1 MNYKALFCCMA
12 FAPILTMQAA
22 QAEFI
27 QDSKA
32 EIDFKNYYFDQDQ
45 APSNKDSTVW
55 GQGIELSYQSGFT
68 EGPVGFGFDAT
79 AAVGIRLDG
88 SKDKAKNS
96 LMFPLDDDGVPVN
109 YWTRAFP
116 TVKARYQKTDVR
128 VGELRPNLPILS
140 RSFARLLESAY
151 LGGQVT
157 SKDVKGLTLTGGYV
171 TKAIPRASKD
181 TSKLSIKG
189 ATETSDGFLFGG
201 ADWKPNK
208 NLTLQYY
215 AGELDDFY
223 VQQFVGVKHKFPLS
237 EHQSFNTDLRLFDTQ
252 ATGANKR
259 GEEGYGA
266 KVDNQTASVDFKYK
280 FKNHQLQFGAQ
291 QIGDDGDF
299 LHMNQG
305 SLGTGA
311 DGTFI
316 YLPTNRLLQNFT
328 NAGEKS
334 TWYGYR
340 YDFNDQYLK
349 GLNISFLKVEG
360 RDFGKCGCATES
372 EIDYTLRYKVPEGKF
387 KNLGFTAQYGK
398 FKKSTGTQQEQ
409 TRIYMTYTLPLF

>member
-1 MNYKALFCCMA
+1 MVFTPM
-12 FAPILTMQAA
+12 LTMQAA

-27 QDSKA
+27 KDSKA

-45 APSNKDSTVW
+45 EPNDKDSTVW

-68 EGPVGFGFDAT
+68 EGQVGFGLDAT
-79 AAVGIRLDG
+79 AAAGIRLDG

-96 LMFPLDDDGVPVN
+96 LMFPLEGDGSPTN
-109 YWTRAFP
+109 YWTRAYP
-116 TVKARYQKTDVR
+116 TLKARYQKTDVK

-171 TKAIPRASKD
+171 TKAIPRASRD
-181 TSKLSIKG
+181 ASKLSIKG
-189 ATETSDGFLFGG
+189 ATETSDGFMFGG

-223 VQQFVGVKHKFPLS
+223 VQQFIGVKHKFPFS
-237 EHQSFNTDLRLFDTQ
+237 ENQSFNMDLRLFDTQ
-252 ATGANKR
+252 ATGANER
-259 GEEGYGA
+259 GEKGYGA

-291 QIGDDGDF
+291 KIGDDGDF

-305 SLGTGA
+305 SLDNGA

-340 YDFNDQYLK
+340 YDFNNQYLK
-349 GLNISFLKVEG
+349 GLNVSFLKVQG

-398 FKKSTGTQQEQ
+398 FKKSTGTKQEQ
-409 TRIYMTYTLPLF
+409 SRIYLTYTMPIF

>member
-1 MNYKALFCCMA
+1 MA

>member
-1 MNYKALFCCMA
+1 MVFTPM
-12 FAPILTMQAA
+12 LTMQAA

-27 QDSKA
+27 EDSKA

-45 APSNKDSTVW
+45 EPNDKDSTVW

-68 EGPVGFGFDAT
+68 EGQVGFGLDAT
-79 AAVGIRLDG
+79 AAAGIRLDG

-96 LMFPLDDDGVPVN
+96 LMFPLEGDGSPTN
-109 YWTRAFP
+109 YWTRAYP
-116 TVKARYQKTDVR
+116 TLKARYQKTDVK

-171 TKAIPRASKD
+171 TKAIPRASRD
-181 TSKLSIKG
+181 ASKLSIKG
-189 ATETSDGFLFGG
+189 ATETSDGFMFGG

-223 VQQFVGVKHKFPLS
+223 VQQFIGVKHKFPFS
-237 EHQSFNTDLRLFDTQ
+237 ENQSFNTDLRLFDTQ
-252 ATGANKR
+252 ATGANER
-259 GEEGYGA
+259 GEKGYGA

-291 QIGDDGDF
+291 KIGDDGDF

-305 SLGTGA
+305 SLDNGA

-316 YLPTNRLLQNFT
+316 YLPTNRL
-328 NAGEKS
+328 
-334 TWYGYR
+334 
-340 YDFNDQYLK
+340 
-349 GLNISFLKVEG
+349 
-360 RDFGKCGCATES
+360 
-372 EIDYTLRYKVPEGKF
+372 
-387 KNLGFTAQYGK
+387 
-398 FKKSTGTQQEQ
+398 
-409 TRIYMTYTLPLF
+409 

>member
-1 MNYKALFCCMA
+1 MA

-68 EGPVGFGFDAT
+68 EGPVGFGLDAT

-88 SKDKAKNS
+88 SQDKAKNS
-96 LMFPLDDDGVPVN
+96 LMFPLDDDGAPVN